1 MDQVTR
7 VLGVSGLTSVAHL
20 HHCAAIV
27 TISCVGHMLNTAI
40 RKSNLILSNDVA
52 VLISRSLLA
61 EVSVIFVIMNSI
73 LEVEGVRLLIIASV
87 MTTLMDTVMDL
98 SAVHSVVNY

>member
-27 TISCVGHMLNTAI
+27 TISCVGHMLDTAI
-40 RKSNLILSNDVA
+40 RKSDLILSDNVA

-73 LEVEGVRLLIIASV
+73 IEVEGVRLLIIASV
-87 MTTLMDTVMDL
+87 MNTLMDTVMDL
-98 SAVHSVVNY
+98 SAVDSVMN

>member
-1 MDQVTR
+1 
-7 VLGVSGLTSVAHL
+7 VLWVSGLPSVTHL
-20 HHCAAIV
+20 HYCAAIV

-40 RKSNLILSNDVA
+40 RKSNLILSNNVA

-61 EVSVIFVIMNSI
+61 EVSVIFVIMDSI

-87 MTTLMDTVMDL
+87 MTSLMDTVMDL
-98 SAVHSVVNY
+98 SAVDSVMNY